1 MNQTKTIFGKVLQA
15 IYYPSQRSLVVVLR
29 DIENNK
35 EIKPVQIHAS
45 SFTFPDPSKIDEEMH
60 KTAEL
65 MKKCKF
71 PIRIQFEP
79 QNLAE
84 EKAWFGDEESI
95 RKVFGDEW
103 SNYIKDMSK
112 LG

>member
-1 MNQTKTIFGKVLQA
+1 MSEQKIIYGQVLEA
-15 IYYPSQRSLVVVLR
+15 RYYPAQRSMVVVLR
-29 DIENNK
+29 DIENNR
-35 EIKPVQIHAS
+35 EIKPIQIHAS

-65 MKKCKF
+65 MKKSKF
-71 PIRIQFEP
+71 PIRILFDP
-79 QNLAE
+79 QSLDE
-84 EKAWFGDEESI
+84 EKAWFGDAESV

-103 SNYIKDMSK
+103 AKYVKDLAD

>member
-1 MNQTKTIFGKVLQA
+1 MSETKTIFGQVLQA
-15 IYYPSQRSLVVVLR
+15 VYYPSQRSMVVVLR
-29 DIENNK
+29 DVENNK

-71 PIRIQFEP
+71 PIRIVFAP
-79 QNLAE
+79 QNLEE
-84 EKAWFGDEESI
+84 EKAWFGDAASI
-95 RKVFGDEW
+95 RHVFGEDW
-103 SNYIKDMSK
+103 AKYVKDLAE